1 MKKYAL
7 VGAGGRALS
16 MFAEPITRELIDAA
30 QLVGVYDVNP
40 VRANQLSQQCGNVPV
55 YHDFD
60 QMMSESKAETVI
72 VATIDKFHDEYII
85 RSLEAGC
92 DVISEKPM
100 TIDGDKCKA
109 ILKAEARTGKK
120 VTVTL
125 NCRYIPYVA
134 RIKQLI
140 QEGAVGEILSIDFE
154 WALDTSHGA
163 DYFRRWHRR
172 MENSG
177 GLLIHK
183 SSHHF
188 DMVNWWLE
196 EDPEELYAFGSR
208 RFYGPTRE
216 NRGDRCLTCNYQDTC
231 EFYYD
236 ITKSPFTKSYY
247 YEAESEDGYI
257 RDQCVFSEDIDIY
270 DTMSVNVKYSQGAFL
285 TYSLIAHSPYE
296 GWKASISGTNGRIEA
311 EQFHSGHRA
320 DERNS
325 LIKVYNRKGEVVTY
339 DIKRSTGTHDGG
351 DERLRRMIFVG
362 DIPDPLGQQAD
373 SWAGVMSVL
382 IGAAANISIAEKR
395 PVILKNLL
403 DKGDT

>member
-16 MFAEPITRELIDAA
+16 MFAQPMARELKDAA
-30 QLVGVYDVNP
+30 ELVGVYDVNA
-40 VRANQLSQQCGNVPV
+40 VRANQLSLECGNVPV
-55 YHDFD
+55 YDDFD
-60 QMMSESKAETVI
+60 QMISESKAEAVI

-85 RSLEAGC
+85 RSLDAGC

-109 ILKAEARTGKK
+109 IIEAEERTGKK

-125 NCRYIPYVA
+125 NCRYMPYVA

-140 QEGAVGEILSIDFE
+140 KEGAVGEILSVDFE

-196 EDPEELYAFGSR
+196 EDPEELYAFGSK

-216 NRGDRCLTCNYQDTC
+216 NRGERCSTCNYQNTC
-231 EFYYD
+231 EFYFD
-236 ITKSPFTKSYY
+236 ITKNPFTKSYY

-257 RDQCVFSEDIDIY
+257 RDRCVFSEDIDIY
-270 DTMSVNVKYSQGAFL
+270 DTMSVNVKYSKGAFL

-296 GWKASISGTNGRIEA
+296 GWKATISGTNGRIEA

-325 LIKVYNRKGEVVTY
+325 QIKIYNRKGEVVTY
-339 DIKRSTGTHDGG
+339 DIKRSNGTHDGG

-362 DIPDPLGQQAD
+362 DISDPLGQQAG

-395 PVILKNLL
+395 PVIVKSLL
-403 DKGDT
+403 E